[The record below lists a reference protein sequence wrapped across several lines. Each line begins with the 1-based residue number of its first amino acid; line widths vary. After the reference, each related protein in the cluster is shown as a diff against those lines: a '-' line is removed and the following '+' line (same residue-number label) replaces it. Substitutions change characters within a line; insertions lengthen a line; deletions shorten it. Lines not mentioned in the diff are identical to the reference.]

1 MRQGM
6 EEKGR
11 ENEQARMN
19 ATKQSTSLSLS
30 SYSGLIGGETALGGR
45 ESPLPWDNP
54 EALTQF

>member
-1 MRQGM
+1 M

-11 ENEQARMN
+11 EKEQARMN